1 MNIIELSQRAQKFL
15 NKLDRN
21 IKDRIEGKLKELK
34 INPVPSD
41 AIFIGRHNNDKI
53 FRCRIGSY
61 RALYKL
67 KIKERIILITKI
79 DKRSRIYKGL

>member
-1 MNIIELSQRAQKFL
+1 MYIIELSQRAQKFL

-34 INPVPSD
+34 VNPVPND

-53 FRCRIGSY
+53 FWYRIGSY

-67 KIKERIILITKI
+67 KVKEKIILITKI
-79 DKRSRIYKGL
+79 DKRSRIYKDL